1 LVSNQQQA
9 MLGAFTFVCP
19 AILLSGF
26 ATPIANMP
34 DWLQIVTLIN
44 PARYFI
50 VILRGVFLKD
60 MPAGL
65 VWDSLWPMAAIA
77 FFTLASASWLFRRRL
92 S

>member
-1 LVSNQQQA
+1 
-9 MLGAFTFVCP
+9 MLGAFTFVSP

-50 VILRGVFLKD
+50 VIIRGVFLKD

-65 VWDSLWPMAAIA
+65 VLDNLWPMAVIA
-77 FFTLASASWLFRRRL
+77 LFTLSAASWLFRRRL
-92 S
+92 Q